1 MARSSAQEAGKP
13 SARKRQLNLIY
24 FVDSARTNS
33 LALPLGR
40 LKLLGVMLFVL
51 VAWSIGSTVLVI
63 SLHEGRADLTQRLEA
78 SLATIFEYESRYD
91 HVYEKAYPAE
101 GRKAAQPKTVAML
114 PPQPD
119 APPAALMTGPAAAGA
134 VPSSAAEPAIRAA
147 EPALNAAESAPK
159 AAEPAPKVVLAASAA
174 KAGDKPSEAAT
185 DKAKELDSLIS
196 VTNPVLEPKD
206 GQLELRFDLT
216 NKSSKERA
224 EGYLWAVAEF
234 KTADGQTLYFG
245 APSGI
250 EVGESGEPRHPQRSA
265 SFGIKHFKKKS
276 FSFPY
281 AKDRPGTFTGIRIG
295 VMDKTGS
302 DRTTYNVP
310 VEIRVPK
317 GS

>member
-1 MARSSAQEAGKP
+1 MARSSAPEAGKP

-24 FVDSARTNS
+24 FVDSARTKS

-40 LKLLGVMLFVL
+40 LKLLGAMLFVL
-51 VAWSIGSTVLVI
+51 VAWSIGSAVLVI
-63 SLHEGRADLTQRLEA
+63 RLHEGKADVTQQLEA

-91 HVYEKAYPAE
+91 HVYEKAYPGE
-101 GRKAAQPKTVAML
+101 GRKAAQQPKTLATQS
-114 PPQPD
+114 PEPD
-119 APPAALMTGPAAAGA
+119 DPSAALEPGPATAGA
-134 VPSSAAEPAIRAA
+134 VPSA
-147 EPALNAAESAPK
+147 
-159 AAEPAPKVVLAASAA
+159 AAEPAPKAVAAAPKAVTAA
-174 KAGDKPSEAAT
+174 PTVKPSEKPSEKPTATAANEP
-185 DKAKELDSLIS
+185 KVLDALIS
-196 VTNPVLEPKD
+196 VTNPVLEPKE

-216 NKSSKERA
+216 NKSTKERA

-234 KTADGQTLYFG
+234 KTTDGQTLYFG

-250 EVGESGEPRHPQRSA
+250 EVSESGEPRQPQRSA